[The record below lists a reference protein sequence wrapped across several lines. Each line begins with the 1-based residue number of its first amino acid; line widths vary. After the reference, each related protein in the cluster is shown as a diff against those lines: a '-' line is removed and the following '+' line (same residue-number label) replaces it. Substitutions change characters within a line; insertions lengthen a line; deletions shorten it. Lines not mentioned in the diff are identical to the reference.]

1 MPKGVPSLKGAHEG
15 RTHKLPSPLT
25 LLGKHPVCSRA
36 FEMAV
41 GRSRALRIGQT
52 KVHLVTRGFGHQSL
66 EIAQL
71 AKLELHALTE
81 R

>member
-1 MPKGVPSLKGAHEG
+1 
-15 RTHKLPSPLT
+15 
-25 LLGKHPVCSRA
+25 
-36 FEMAV
+36 MAV